1 MKLSNIIDV
10 DKPARICKEE
20 VQESRFSIC
29 KVSDSRPSS
38 VISRSRVVNLPKSYI
53 WEDSIDWRNVELRM
67 KSENEFVSEQAKWLS
82 NEVQNLLT
90 SEPGLE

>member
-1 MKLSNIIDV
+1 
-10 DKPARICKEE
+10 
-20 VQESRFSIC
+20 
-29 KVSDSRPSS
+29 
-38 VISRSRVVNLPKSYI
+38 VNLPKSYI